1 MKLVKIEILI
11 EKERKYIDMFVV
23 KEERNICD
31 INLWIIIAIV
41 VIWLVILSCVSSI
54 VFPLLVLIILLH
66 IKSDFYGRKFF
77 PLISKMIV
85 AHLYEIQ
92 ILVWSKAFDGIEM
105 LLRKYL

>member
-1 MKLVKIEILI
+1 
-11 EKERKYIDMFVV
+11 MFEV
-23 KEERNICD
+23 KEERKICD
-31 INLWIIIAIV
+31 INLRIIIAIV

-77 PLISKMIV
+77 PLISKKI

>member
-41 VIWLVILSCVSSI
+41 VI
-54 VFPLLVLIILLH
+54 
-66 IKSDFYGRKFF
+66 
-77 PLISKMIV
+77 
-85 AHLYEIQ
+85 
-92 ILVWSKAFDGIEM
+92 
-105 LLRKYL
+105 